1 MKVWFYL
8 KAIAAAVGF
17 VLILGA
23 AGNSDYAIA
32 TGTAEPAGTWALAII
47 GFAMML
53 PLAWGIVRE
62 SMDNDEN

>member
-1 MKVWFYL
+1 MKVLAYL
-8 KAIAAAVGF
+8 KVIAAAVGF

-23 AGNSDYAIA
+23 AGNSDYAIT

-53 PLAWGIVRE
+53 PLAVSAIQD
-62 SMDNDEN
+62 SIHND